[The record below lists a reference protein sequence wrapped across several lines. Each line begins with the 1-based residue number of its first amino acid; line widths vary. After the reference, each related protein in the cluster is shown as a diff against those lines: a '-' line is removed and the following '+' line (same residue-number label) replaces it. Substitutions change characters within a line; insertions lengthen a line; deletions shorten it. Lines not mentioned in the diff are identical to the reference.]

1 VPAARG
7 QRILV
12 VDDEPALRELM
23 TRALSQEGY
32 EVVAVNDGEVGL
44 TATKTAEKPYDL
56 VITNTC
62 LPHLSGEQLIAHL
75 RELYPD
81 LPILHLEDLTRPKA
95 GEIVVPTLFSPFTLE
110 ALSETVRK
118 LLGERGAET

>member
-1 VPAARG
+1 M
-7 QRILV
+7 
-12 VDDEPALRELM
+12 RELM
-23 TRALSQEGY
+23 ARALGQEGY
-32 EVVAVNDGEVGL
+32 EVVAVNDGEAGL

-56 VITNTC
+56 VITNTY

-95 GEIVVPTLFSPFTLE
+95 GEVGVPTLFKPFTLD
-110 ALSETVRK
+110 ALSDAIRK
-118 LLGERGAET
+118 LLSKRVAGS